1 MGSLKERQA
10 SFNGKPKENRHF
22 GGPLRKGQP
31 HISRRVCA
39 NSTESASMNS
49 VAFASSSSPSSS
61 TEENDLGVES
71 ESFGFAGTFSSEC
84 AKRGSSCPKI
94 KISGPNTSKIKWQP
108 VKTRKLGKQPFRS
121 SVTTIKTMVG
131 GSISPPLFTF
141 QDCHHL
147 HSVFAS
153 PFMEA
158 RNSNL
163 FTSLTRFFH
172 QSHLAGLS

>member
-22 GGPLRKGQP
+22 GAPKKRTTPHQPESLREFDRIRLHEFGCLRFLLLALFVHRGKRP
-31 HISRRVCA
+31 RSRV
-39 NSTESASMNS
+39 
-49 VAFASSSSPSSS
+49 
-61 TEENDLGVES
+61 

-147 HSVFAS
+147 HWVFAI

-163 FTSLTRFFH
+163 LTSLTRLFH